1 MSLHISNPHDNE
13 LARIA
18 YAAVADVPT
27 VEDNDRN
34 RLGYH
39 VWLYLRGELDSLDE
53 AVHIARCRFRPRTLS
68 QGEVLGIISGALEGI
83 SLRVNN
89 AI

>member
-1 MSLHISNPHDNE
+1 MSLHISKPHDNE

-27 VEDNDRN
+27 VEENDRN

-39 VWLYLRGELDSLDE
+39 VWLFLRGEIDSLSE
-53 AVHIARCRFRPRTLS
+53 AIHLARSRFLPRTLS
-68 QGEVLGIISGALEGI
+68 EEEVESIVFSALEQ
-83 SLRVNN
+83 LQRETQ
-89 AI
+89 